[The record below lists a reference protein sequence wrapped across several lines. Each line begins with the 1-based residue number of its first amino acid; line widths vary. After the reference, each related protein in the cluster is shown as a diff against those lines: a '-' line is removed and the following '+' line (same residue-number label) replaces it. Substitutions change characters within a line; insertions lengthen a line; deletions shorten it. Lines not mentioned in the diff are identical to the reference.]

1 MKFNS
6 AFIVSEQPTT
16 NFSIDLLQIEL
27 LGKLI
32 YNIFLFLYS
41 IAVRITALWNP
52 KARRWISGRKNLFEE
67 ISYQLP
73 TATYPLL
80 WMHCASLG
88 EFEQGRPLLEAIRN
102 KHPGLKIVLTFFSP
116 SGFEATKEYKGVDHI
131 FYLPMDSPS
140 NAKKFIDAIKPSLV
154 LWVKYEYWFYYL
166 DELKRRDIPVV
177 LISGIF
183 RKNQPFFKWYGGIW
197 RKMLGCFE
205 HFFVQNENSKSLL
218 ESINLKQGITINGDT
233 RFDRVIEIANNFQP
247 IPLVDEFCGDATVIV
262 AGSTWEEDEVE
273 LLHYVKINPQIKFI
287 IAPHEV
293 DSNNLASVKKEFPNS
308 IFYSELE
315 IATNDQRSTNNVL
328 IIDNIGMLSKLYKYA
343 TIAYV
348 GGGFG
353 TDGVHN
359 VLEAAVYGKPVV
371 IGPEYEKYEEAIGLL
386 EAGGGES
393 ISDPLGLE
401 KVMNDLLGNDLERLQ
416 KGKAAKDFVYSN
428 AGASEKII
436 RFIQEKRLLTS

>member
-1 MKFNS
+1 M
-6 AFIVSEQPTT
+6 
-16 NFSIDLLQIEL
+16 
-27 LGKLI
+27 
-32 YNIFLFLYS
+32 YS
-41 IAVRITALWNP
+41 IAIRIASIWNP
-52 KARRWISGRKNLFEE
+52 KAKKWRQGRKGLFASIYSEFR
-67 ISYQLP
+67 IPDSK
-73 TATYPLL
+73 LL

-102 KHPGLKIVLTFFSP
+102 KNPGLKILLTFFSP
-116 SGFEATKEYKGVDHI
+116 SGYEATKDYKGVDHI

-140 NAKKFIDAIKPSLV
+140 NAARFIDAIKPSLV

-166 DELKRRDIPVV
+166 DELKRRSIP
-177 LISGIF
+177 LILVSGIF
-183 RKNQPFFKWYGGIW
+183 RKNQPFFRWYGGIW
-197 RKMLGCFE
+197 KKMLHCFT
-205 HFFVQNENSKSLL
+205 HFFVQNEASKTLL
-218 ESINLKQGITINGDT
+218 ESINVNQGITINGDT

-247 IPLVDEFCGDATVIV
+247 IPFIDEFCANAKVIV

-273 LLHYVKINPQIKFI
+273 LLHYVKMNPQIKFI
-287 IAPHEV
+287 LAPHEIHAE
-293 DSNNLASVKKEFPNS
+293 NLASVKKEFPNS

-315 IATNDQRSTNNVL
+315 KSSTFNLMLSGAEGQPSNIL
-328 IIDNIGMLSKLYKYA
+328 IIDNIGMLSRLYKYA

-371 IGPEYEKYEEAIGLL
+371 FGPEYEKYEEAIGLL

-401 KVMNDLLGNDLERLQ
+401 KLMNDLLDSETIRIQ
-416 KGKAAKDFVYSN
+416 KGTAAKDFVYSN
-428 AGASEKII
+428 AGASEKIMNY
-436 RFIQEKRLLTS
+436 IQEKRLLTS